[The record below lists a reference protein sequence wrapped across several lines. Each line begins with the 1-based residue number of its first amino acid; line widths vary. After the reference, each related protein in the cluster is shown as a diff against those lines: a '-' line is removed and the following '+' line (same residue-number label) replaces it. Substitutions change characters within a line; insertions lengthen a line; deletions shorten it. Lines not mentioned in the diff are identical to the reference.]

1 VGRCPKPANKSSS
14 TMTNN
19 HTYFKALYIRE
30 QAYIELVDLKLAEFD
45 VKKVL

>member
-1 VGRCPKPANKSSS
+1 MAD
-14 TMTNN
+14 N
-19 HTYFKALYIRE
+19 HAYFKALYIRE